1 MNVFINGEKTEL
13 SEELSLAELIQR
25 LELTDKRIATELN
38 QEIVPRSAYQV
49 TILKADDRVEIVQAI
64 GGG

>member
-13 SEELSLAELIQR
+13 SDGLTVAELIQR
-25 LELTDKRIATELN
+25 LELADQRIATELN
-38 QEIVPRSAYQV
+38 QDIVPRSAYQTTV
-49 TILKADDRVEIVQAI
+49 LKSDDRVEIVQAI